1 MNYTWTTSQS
11 NKQPLKIHSL
21 KGTGSQT
28 VHLKAEFCKS
38 QNDKLPRIPL
48 SFRQAP
54 ACLLAFTKNKGDCQL
69 PLQEHKRFWNQTF
82 DKGRLKNFVL
92 WFLLKYGEHKTVRLV
107 EELKTLGFQYATKAG
122 ISLGIEDLKIPKK
135 KNTLIME
142 AEQLSVTTVKQ
153 YRRN

>member
-11 NKQPLKIHSL
+11 NKQPQPLKIHSL

-54 ACLLAFTKNKGDCQL
+54 EAFAKNK
-69 PLQEHKRFWNQTF
+69 EHKRFWNQTF

-135 KNTLIME
+135 KKYFNYG
-142 AEQLSVTTVKQ
+142 S
-153 YRRN
+153 